1 MNEEKQNNSLQRFTI
16 DQENYLDWL
25 ALPHSLRIPKT
36 KQEYADLLKLSR
48 MALWK
53 WEQTSGFDEERRQ
66 RIKRW
71 QKEST
76 PEIIDKLKEK
86 AMTGDVSAIRVWI
99 EWVEGL
105 DNKLRIEHTGKIS
118 IESVKE
124 WLKTDA
130 EQQ

>member
-1 MNEEKQNNSLQRFTI
+1 MNEEKQNNSLQRFTV